1 MAEAAMAREILI
13 EIYLAFF
20 KAVFALFKWLPLQ
33 EKVTFVVS
41 FKANPLAVYKEMER
55 LNFPGKVVFLCKGN
69 CYRSVKNAVKE
80 KVYRIESNHLFHEL
94 AGIYHLAT
102 SKAIIVDNY
111 YGFLAAA
118 SFKKGVE
125 CIQIWHAAG
134 AVKTF
139 GLKDKTIRNRSKRAL
154 KRFKKV
160 YKQFHKVVVGSE
172 EFGKIFQEAFQLS
185 EANILPTGVPRTDF
199 FYDRERHEEIRKD
212 FYRKYPELKGK
223 KIVLYAPTYRD
234 YEEERALSLDVGRLY
249 ERWKGEYALLIRLH
263 PSVQDRLDFD
273 DYKGFAYD
281 FSRYP
286 EINDLLVIAD
296 YLVSDYSSVPFEYA
310 ILEKPMVFFPYDLE
324 KYERERGLWK
334 KYEELVPGPIV
345 RSTEELIACIENDSF
360 DREKIRAFKETW
372 NAYSQGFSSR
382 NLVLYL
388 SDSLALPQVQKRGME
403 TTPL

>member
-1 MAEAAMAREILI
+1 MREIFI

-20 KAVFALFKWLPLQ
+20 KAVFTLFKWLPLQ

-41 FKANPLAVYKEMER
+41 FKANPLAVYKEMKR

-69 CYRSVKNAVKE
+69 CYRSMKNSVEE
-80 KVYRIESNHLFHEL
+80 KVYRIESNHLFHEI

-102 SKAIIVDNY
+102 SRIIILDNY

-118 SFKKGVE
+118 SFKKDVE

-139 GLKDKTIRNRSKRAL
+139 GLKDKTIQKRTKRAL

-160 YKQFHKVVVGSE
+160 YQQFHKVVVGSD
-172 EFGKIFQEAFQLS
+172 EFAKIFREAFHLS
-185 EANILPTGVPRTDF
+185 EENILPTGVPRTDF
-199 FYDRERHEEIRKD
+199 FYDRERHGKIRKQ
-212 FYRKYPELKGK
+212 FFRKYPELKGK
-223 KIVLYAPTYRD
+223 KIILYAPTYRD
-234 YEEERALSLDVGRLY
+234 YEEESRFPLDVGRLY
-249 ERWKGEYALLIRLH
+249 DRWKGEYALLIRLH
-263 PSVQDRLDFD
+263 PSVHASLEFG
-273 DYKGFAYD
+273 DYKGFVYD

-310 ILEKPMVFFPYDLE
+310 ILEKPMIFFPYDLE

-345 RSTEELIACIENDSF
+345 KSTEELIECIENGAF
-360 DREKIRAFKETW
+360 DREKIREFKEVW
-372 NAYSQGFSSR
+372 NAYSRGFSSR

-388 SDSLALPQVQKRGME
+388 SGSLTFKQVQKRGVE